1 MTEVLRLPVTI
12 SATRKPLPRHDE
24 QLHKWAAKLCAEAAH
39 TRGYLASQFEQRTD
53 GAVTVSLTFDSAAA
67 LAEWEASE
75 QRIEWLAVADRLTD
89 GAPDPVTA
97 VRLQPPRPP
106 PRWRTAIVVWAG
118 LFPFSL
124 LFTATAGPVVATL
137 PVLAQSLI
145 TSVVLVPLAVY
156 IGIPV
161 VNAVIL
167 RCGRCR

>member
-1 MTEVLRLPVTI
+1 MTDVLRLPVTI
-12 SATRKPLPRHDE
+12 SATRNPLPGHDE
-24 QLHKWAAKLCAEAAH
+24 HLHEWAAKLCAEAAH
-39 TRGYLASQFEQRTD
+39 TRGFLDSQCERRDD

-67 LAEWEASE
+67 LAEWEASG
-75 QRIEWLAVADRLTD
+75 QRVTCLAAADRLTD
-89 GAPDPVTA
+89 GEPTPVTG

-106 PRWRTAIVVWAG
+106 PRWRTAMVVWAG

-156 IGIPV
+156 VGIPV

-167 RCGRCR
+167 RCGR